1 MPFGA
6 IRAPCSVFPSIAGRP
21 RSPRISAA
29 RQRGAPHGDPPS
41 RHRSEGYPPH
51 LARLGHHRARMLAI
65 LAPLIAGKATVLLV
79 ALLSPHCGLAQ
90 LFDALRSGQSTSSR
104 VLTLILGA
112 TATVAAISC
121 WVALEQ
127 RSFIPARRLSDLA
140 AVAAGRHLRTRYP
153 DWGEFAV
160 HRHWRSQCTKPCGK
174 RFSLCRAN
182 RPETLTVAPFGRYH
196 SLQPAPT
203 SAR

>member
-1 MPFGA
+1 MARFGL
-6 IRAPCSVFPSIAGRP
+6 RARYF
-21 RSPRISAA
+21 
-29 RQRGAPHGDPPS
+29 
-41 RHRSEGYPPH
+41 HR
-51 LARLGHHRARMLAI
+51 LLADRARLGFLPLGSAALPMVTLLPDIAPRVSRLTWLGWGIHHRARIPAI
-65 LAPLIAGKATVLLV
+65 LAPLIARKANVLLV

-90 LFDALRSGQSTSSR
+90 LFDALRSGQRTSSC
-104 VLTLILGA
+104 VLTLVLGA

-127 RSFIPARRLSDLA
+127 RSFIPARQLSDLA

-153 DWGEFAV
+153 DWREFAV

-182 RPETLTVAPFGRYH
+182 GPETLTVAPSGRYH

>member
-1 MPFGA
+1 LARFGL
-6 IRAPCSVFPSIAGRP
+6 RARYF
-21 RSPRISAA
+21 
-29 RQRGAPHGDPPS
+29 
-41 RHRSEGYPPH
+41 HR
-51 LARLGHHRARMLAI
+51 LLADRARLGFLPFGSAALPKVTSFQTSLRGLAASPGSAGASSCSDTCDPCPADCGQSHCPPRCF
-65 LAPLIAGKATVLLV
+65 LLIA
-79 ALLSPHCGLAQ
+79 LAQ
-90 LFDALRSGQSTSSR
+90 LFDALRSGQSTSRR
-104 VLTLILGA
+104 VLTLVLGA

-127 RSFIPARRLSDLA
+127 LSFIPARRLSDLA

-182 RPETLTVAPFGRYH
+182 RPETLTVAPSGRYH